1 MQSALCIHASRMGVT
16 QHNGEY
22 AFPRLRR
29 VASHGAGFAPPS
41 SHDDF
46 GRLAVPLAGVS
57 SIELLSG
64 SSVPPFV
71 LAALADGTK
80 NGCTTI
86 MVIELVILGAVKYG
100 VASRSPFDIA
110 IVA

>member
-1 MQSALCIHASRMGVT
+1 M
-16 QHNGEY
+16 
-22 AFPRLRR
+22 
-29 VASHGAGFAPPS
+29 
-41 SHDDF
+41 
-46 GRLAVPLAGVS
+46 PLAGVS

-64 SSVPPFV
+64 SSVLPFV

-80 NGCTTI
+80 NGRTTI
-86 MVIELVILGAVKYG
+86 MVIELVNWVLLSMG